1 MGNGVKVG
9 INGVGGNGNGLAAL
23 DSQRVVVVL

>member
-9 INGVGGNGNGLAAL
+9 INGVGGNGLAAL